1 MSTYQLP
8 TQFEEFTQAR
18 KDGFLRARAV
28 KEEGGHIAGTFCTF
42 TPCELMDAA
51 GVHPVSLCGMS
62 PEPIPAAERDL
73 PKNLC
78 PLIKSSYGF
87 AVTDTCPYTYFSDLI
102 VGETTC
108 DGKKKMY
115 ELLGKMKDVY
125 VLHLPQGID
134 REYALEQWISELY
147 RFRAK
152 LEEKFGVTIT
162 DDALR
167 EAARL
172 RNQLR
177 QAQTALM
184 ELQRLDPPPFSGLE
198 LYRLL
203 DGLGFSFDLHASLEK
218 LTVLAAQLKR
228 DYDAGARPVPTGRKR
243 ILITGCPIGG
253 VLEKTVKVVE
263 DNGGVVVC
271 YENCSGIKPSRYLV
285 DTEAED
291 IMAAI
296 ARRYLNIG
304 CAVMT
309 PNPQRMELL
318 PRLAEEFKADGILDI
333 DLQTC
338 HPYTVERFE
347 IKQLAARLG
356 IPFLSLDTDYSQ
368 SDIGQLT
375 TRIAAFIEM
384 L

>member
-1 MSTYQLP
+1 MNEYQLP

-18 KDGFLRARAV
+18 KEGFLRAKAI
-28 KEEGGHIAGTFCTF
+28 KDGGGHIVGTFCTF

-62 PEPIPAAERDL
+62 PEPIPAAEKDL

-87 AVTDTCPYTYFSDLI
+87 AVSDTCPYTYFSDLI

-115 ELLGKMKDVY
+115 ELLGRIKDVY
-125 VLHLPQGID
+125 ILQLPQGID
-134 REYALEQWISELY
+134 RDDALEMWTRELH
-147 RFRAK
+147 RFK
-152 LEEKFGVTIT
+152 KVLEEKFHVTIT
-162 DDALR
+162 DQALR
-167 EAARL
+167 EATELENRL
-172 RNQLR
+172 RR
-177 QAQTALM
+177 ARTALM
-184 ELQRLDPPPFSGLE
+184 ELQKLDPPPFTGLD

-203 DGLGFSFDLHASLEK
+203 DGLGFSFDLYANLKK
-218 LTVLAAQLKR
+218 LTELTEQLQA
-228 DYDAGARPVPTGRKR
+228 DYAAGARPVPVGRKR

-263 DNGGVVVC
+263 ENGGVVVC
-271 YENCSGIKPSRYLV
+271 FENCGGIKPTRYLV
-285 DTEAED
+285 DTQAED

-309 PNPQRMELL
+309 PNLRRMELL
-318 PRLAEEFKADGILDI
+318 PQLVEEFRVDGILEI
-333 DLQTC
+333 ELQAC
-338 HPYTVERFE
+338 HPYTVERYE
-347 IKQLAARLG
+347 VKKWANEAG
-356 IPFLSLDTDYSQ
+356 IPFLALDTDYSQ
-368 SDIGQLT
+368 SDLGQLT